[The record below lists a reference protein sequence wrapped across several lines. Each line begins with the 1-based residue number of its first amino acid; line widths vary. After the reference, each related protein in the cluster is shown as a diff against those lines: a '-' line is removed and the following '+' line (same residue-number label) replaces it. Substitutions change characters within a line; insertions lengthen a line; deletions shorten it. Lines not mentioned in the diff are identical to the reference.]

1 LLNFVR
7 GDPGRA
13 SVDSVMR
20 EVERLETIRA
30 IGLPADLFAG
40 ALPHEI
46 ELYRQRVA
54 VQPPS
59 DLRRLPDAV
68 RITWLAAFVH
78 LRGRALTDSLIELLI
93 ETVHA
98 IGARAERRVEQQ
110 VLNELRQVSG
120 KKNLLFEIA
129 NASLAQPDGTVRQVI
144 FPVVGE
150 QTLRDLVRE
159 WQSGPL
165 YRKSL
170 RATIRN
176 SYAGHYRRMVPK
188 LLDALDFR
196 SNNAIHQPVIAG
208 LALVRRHAASA
219 TSPSP
224 RSCRSTA

>member
-1 LLNFVR
+1 MN
-7 GDPGRA
+7 GWK
-13 SVDSVMR
+13 
-20 EVERLETIRA
+20 TIRA

-40 ALPHEI
+40 ALPHEV

-159 WQSGPL
+159 GNPVPVPQEFAHHDQEF
-165 YRKSL
+165 L
-170 RATIRN
+170 RRTLSPHGAQG
-176 SYAGHYRRMVPK
+176 SRRPRIPFQQR
-188 LLDALDFR
+188 DHR
-196 SNNAIHQPVIAG
+196 PVLEG
-208 LALVRRHAASA
+208 LASFGATPTATSA

-224 RSCRSTA
+224 RKRADRRRGTAAVARRRR